1 LSSIHF
7 NFQEVRAMSK
17 KILLGVVLIATVVV
31 LLSGCAGS
39 TKYMREVDD
48 SEANYIPAADEAV
61 VVFMRPSVDG
71 WGVQSVVHD
80 ATEVN
85 NKLIGIVPAQKKLA
99 YRTKPGRHLFMVTSE
114 AADFMRAELEAGKIY
129 YATVNPRIG
138 WTVRFSLAAVH
149 KDAEPEKLAQWKNGC
164 KWVETT
170 GETYVWALQ
179 RYNTFQELRKAYIDK
194 WENKPDTAKPTLRP
208 EDGFVP

>member
-1 LSSIHF
+1 
-7 NFQEVRAMSK
+7 MGK
-17 KILLGVVLIATVVV
+17 KILMGVVLISTVVV

-48 SEANYIPAADEAV
+48 SDVAYTPGADEAI

-71 WGVQSVVHD
+71 WAVQSVVHD

-85 NKLIGIVPAQKKLA
+85 NKLIGIVPAKKKLA

-149 KDAEPEKLAQWKNGC
+149 KDIEPEKLAQWKTGC
-164 KWVETT
+164 QWVETT
-170 GETYVWALQ
+170 GETRAWALQ
-179 RYNTFQELRKAYIDK
+179 RYGTFQELREAYIDK
-194 WENKPDTAKPTLRP
+194 WENKPDSAKPTLRP
-208 EDGFVP
+208 EDGFSP